1 MTLSTND
8 QEELEMLR
16 ASAAKFMT
24 NPLDRACFELERML
38 EAPCSHKLDSILPT
52 SAFKLLAKTVL
63 LLKEQLNDKR

>member
-1 MTLSTND
+1 MTLNRSD

-24 NPLDRACFELERML
+24 SPLDRACFELERML
-38 EAPCSHKLDSILPT
+38 EEPYSNRLDSILPT
-52 SAFKLLAKTVL
+52 SAFRLLAKTIL

>member
-24 NPLDRACFELERML
+24 SPLDRSCFELERML
-38 EAPCSHKLDSILPT
+38 DAPYSNRLDSIMPT
-52 SAFKLLAKTVL
+52 ACFRLLAKTVL
-63 LLKEQLNDKR
+63 LLKEQLNDKK